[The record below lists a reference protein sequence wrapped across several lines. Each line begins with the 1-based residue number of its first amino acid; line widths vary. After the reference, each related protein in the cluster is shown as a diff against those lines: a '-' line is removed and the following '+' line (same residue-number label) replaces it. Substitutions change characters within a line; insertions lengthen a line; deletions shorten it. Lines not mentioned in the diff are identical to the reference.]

1 MDVLVLKSPVLI
13 MPENL
18 FLNII
23 RYYVILKHQYI
34 INEKYSD

>member
-18 FLNII
+18 FLNI
-23 RYYVILKHQYI
+23 RYHVILKHQYI